1 MHSKNQTHAGKC
13 SLLLLESAVRQP
25 FFAFGAV
32 EEEQQCGIDGIDHFS
47 LPAFRTDTRASV
59 TLARRKTVP
68 VGRLE
73 V

>member
-32 EEEQQCGIDGIDHFS
+32 EKEQQCGIDHFS
-47 LPAFRTDTRASV
+47 LLAFRTDTRASV

-68 VGRLE
+68 EGRLE